1 MENFRLKF
9 YQFERAWGKLAS
21 HKRSHVWCDVAKH
34 PQINSCFFS
43 AHHAMKQHIDVL
55 ALDINKSNPN
65 LLLMHC

>member
-1 MENFRLKF
+1 MLKF
-9 YQFERAWGKLAS
+9 YQFERTWGKLAS

-55 ALDINKSNPN
+55 ALDINK
-65 LLLMHC
+65 